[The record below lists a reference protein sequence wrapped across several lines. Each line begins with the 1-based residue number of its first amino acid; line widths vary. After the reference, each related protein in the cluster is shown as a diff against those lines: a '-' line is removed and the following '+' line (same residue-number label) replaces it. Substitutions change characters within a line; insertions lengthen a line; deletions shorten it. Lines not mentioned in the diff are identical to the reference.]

1 MIYYKMIP
9 NLLLFNYYK
18 NYYKYNINSNK
29 KIDYINKKID
39 NTQLIKNISNYNFE
53 LFCLF
58 I

>member
-9 NLLLFNYYK
+9 NLLLFCYHK
-18 NYYKYNINSNK
+18 NYYKYNINCNQ

-53 LFCLF
+53 LSWLF